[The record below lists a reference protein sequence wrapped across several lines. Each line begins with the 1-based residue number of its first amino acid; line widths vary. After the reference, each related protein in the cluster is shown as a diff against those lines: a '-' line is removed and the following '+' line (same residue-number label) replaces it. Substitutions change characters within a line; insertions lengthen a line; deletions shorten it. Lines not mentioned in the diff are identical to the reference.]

1 MKEDLSQEIETPYKE
16 IVKQLEN
23 ELQKLQKE
31 CNKIRFENNT
41 LKSSNEHKNTEQNNL
56 LDQIKIKHELELNAM
71 RKDRDSLRLKLQEI
85 NQAEINRVKEVVRE
99 NNQLKIKVKSLL
111 EENEELRENLE
122 HSEMHN
128 NLLIRNHSKSLS
140 DYTTKISVLEVSYLI
155 LKTFDFKIIVLIFN
169 LE

>member
-1 MKEDLSQEIETPYKE
+1 LDEVKLERLKEDLTQEIETPYKE

-23 ELQKLQKE
+23 ELQKLQQE

-41 LKSSNEHKNTEQNNL
+41 LKSSSEHTKTEQNNF
-56 LDQIKIKHELELNAM
+56 LDQIKMKHEIELNAI
-71 RKDRDSLRLKLQEI
+71 RKDRDSLRLKLQET

-111 EENEELRENLE
+111 EENEELREKLE

-140 DYTTKISVLEVSYLI
+140 DYATKISVLEVCFLNECDI
-155 LKTFDFKIIVLIFN
+155 
-169 LE
+169 